1 MTRRDGVLHQTKRPK
16 AFAERAQADRRH
28 KGQKGTWKNR
38 ESPSRKAGG
47 EEKLP
52 ALSSEPP
59 LRVTHSWPL
68 LLVATRLGSS
78 KESGPRSCGG
88 VAKGDREKTGK
99 KGLPVGWGSTVP
111 PGLTRPARGLFSFI
125 SDASTPQAATS
136 QLTQL
141 AMEHSPNT
149 LPISATSQ
157 EQRMP
162 TRWRHHLLSPFP
174 AYLLTTTH
182 FRRRAHPAPQ
192 PASLPSR
199 PGPAGAGHRA
209 GFRTRRP
216 GFLASVVPR

>member
-16 AFAERAQADRRH
+16 ASAERAQADRRH
-28 KGQKGTWKNR
+28 EGQKGAWKNR

-47 EEKLP
+47 GGKTTSSQLGTPPPGHSLMATALP
-52 ALSSEPP
+52 KTQGREAVAGDQGRQGGNGKRKAS
-59 LRVTHSWPL
+59 L
-68 LLVATRLGSS
+68 L
-78 KESGPRSCGG
+78 GG
-88 VAKGDREKTGK
+88 VTRSRRAS
-99 KGLPVGWGSTVP
+99 P
-111 PGLTRPARGLFSFI
+111 RPARGLSSFI
-125 SDASTPQAATS
+125 SHASTPQAATS

-157 EQRMP
+157 EQRTP
-162 TRWRHHLLSPFP
+162 TRWRQYPLSPFP

-192 PASLPSR
+192 LASLPSR
-199 PGPAGAGHRA
+199 PGPARGGPRA
-209 GFRTRRP
+209 GFRARRP